1 MFNLFIYCY
10 LNKFLKWPCQEIF
23 LHFFI
28 NYSNP
33 SGPLINRLKLFL
45 LKIRFRGDIQI
56 FCLKNS
62 TTHRLPLR
70 EVKNFFIQPIKK
82 ITKNVGF
89 GLYSIPIDLV
99 LFYFTFTCPLKA
111 RRGLQRQNCCW
122 QNSPQCQPARSS
134 TPRSVSHF
142 CIFRNFN
149 Q

>member
-1 MFNLFIYCY
+1 MFNLFIFCY

-62 TTHRLPLR
+62 TTHRLLLR
-70 EVKNFFIQPIKK
+70 GVKIFFIQPIKK

-99 LFYFTFTCPLKA
+99 LFYISFKGKERPAKTKLLLAKLPAVLACTEFD
-111 RRGLQRQNCCW
+111 
-122 QNSPQCQPARSS
+122 SSQCQPLLY
-134 TPRSVSHF
+134 F
-142 CIFRNFN
+142 QKF
-149 Q
+149 